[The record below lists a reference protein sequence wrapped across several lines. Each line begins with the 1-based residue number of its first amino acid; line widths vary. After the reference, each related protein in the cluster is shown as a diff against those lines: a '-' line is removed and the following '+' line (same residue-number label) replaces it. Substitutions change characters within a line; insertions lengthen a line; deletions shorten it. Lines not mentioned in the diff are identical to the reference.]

1 MSQETADLA
10 IAAVR
15 GQFTVVSV
23 PDEETQRHWERM
35 VSGGNVVG
43 NEHHDAYLA
52 AGMVSQGISQILTS
66 NAKHF
71 HFPHVTALAPD
82 TVNRREY
89 VSSWHPPSGHLS
101 QNQRAPTLH
110 ADATQSRGLGGPMKS
125 APQAVS
131 ASQSQSTV
139 APARQPSPAEP
150 PPAVKEAKHQERES
164 SSLHAQRQR
173 DEQTQ
178 KAAQAQARQAEAHSR
193 GGRSR

>member
-71 HFPHVTALAPD
+71 HFPGVTALAPD
-82 TVNRREY
+82 TVNRGEY
-89 VSSWHPPSGHLS
+89 VSSLRPPSGHLPQS
-101 QNQRAPTLH
+101 APTLH
-110 ADATQSRGLGGPMKS
+110 ADATHSRGLVGPVKS